1 MQKIF
6 KLGLCGL
13 TALTIVACSYQN
25 SSIATTQDKQ
35 TASLASVMKYLND
48 DTRLVPTKIFD
59 NLYCIGSVSV
69 VCYALKTSE
78 GIILIDSMWDDN
90 DAKFIEQSLIAL
102 NLDPKDIKYIFLTHG
117 HGDHYGGATYLADKY
132 KAKVLMSQID
142 TEYMLTNNQGA
153 NGSRSPKAKVDI
165 YVDDNY
171 KLTLGDTTVTLLA
184 TPGHT
189 PGCMSAMFD
198 VKDGKQIYTTV
209 LWGGT
214 GLPQDRDSQEQ
225 YLKSAL
231 YFYDVAIQNNA
242 KVLLTAHLFADNG
255 FAMLD
260 AVNAKAGN
268 PFIKSDEAIKEGLMS
283 YINSAKAKLAE

>member
-13 TALTIVACSYQN
+13 AALTIAACS
-25 SSIATTQDKQ
+25 SKDTSIVNTQDKQ

-69 VCYALKTSE
+69 VCYALKTSD

-90 DAKFIEQSLIAL
+90 DAQFIEQSLIDL
-102 NLDPKDIKYIFLTHG
+102 KLDPKDIKYIFLTHG
-117 HGDHYGGATYLADKY
+117 HGDHYGGAAYLAEKY

-153 NGSRSPKAKVDI
+153 NGPRSPKAKVDT

-171 KLTLGDTTVTLLA
+171 KLILGDTTVTLLA

-198 VKDGKQIYTTV
+198 VKDKDQTYTTV

-214 GLPQDRDSQEQ
+214 GLPQDRASQEQ
-225 YLKSAL
+225 YLQSAK
-231 YFYDVAIQNNA
+231 YFYDVATQNNA
-242 KVLLTAHLFADNG
+242 KVLLTAHLFADDG

-260 AVNAKAGN
+260 AVNAGLAN
-268 PFIKSDEAIKEGLMS
+268 PFIKSDEAIKEALMS
-283 YINSAKAKLAE
+283 YINSAKAKLQE